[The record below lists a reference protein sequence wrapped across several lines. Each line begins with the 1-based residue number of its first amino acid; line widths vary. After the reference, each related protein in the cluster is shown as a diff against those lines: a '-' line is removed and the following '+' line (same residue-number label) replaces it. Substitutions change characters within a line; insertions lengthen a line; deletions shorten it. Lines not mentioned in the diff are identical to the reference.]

1 MKRLRF
7 LLELLESKQ
16 ISLENATTEVFYE
29 IYAVYDVEKYVGVDS
44 VLVPLKMPLS
54 VLPESCCPV
63 TNGVAFLR
71 FGCVTSIQPLS
82 SGSTGIT
89 WY

>member
-44 VLVPLKMPLS
+44 VLVPLKNNEIT
-54 VLPESCCPV
+54 VDE
-63 TNGVAFLR
+63 AFDQLIKKI
-71 FGCVTSIQPLS
+71 S
-82 SGSTGIT
+82 
-89 WY
+89 